1 MNLPEG
7 GHQKQVMHS
16 LDEQIY
22 VRLYVESMAP
32 KTVTLHQDIDWLNLE
47 KHILLLQCV
56 GLYRS
61 NGKKILSIH
70 SGRSVYSTSE
80 ENSQQT
86 FQLSGLNNVSE
97 HGVICYHFFLEMRQ
111 KLMTSRVRR
120 SSYHYSCR
128 K

>member
-22 VRLYVESMAP
+22 VRLYVESIVP

-61 NGKKILSIH
+61 NGKKFCQFIVGDQFILYQKKTLSKH
-70 SGRSVYSTSE
+70 SNY
-80 ENSQQT
+80 QA
-86 FQLSGLNNVSE
+86 
-97 HGVICYHFFLEMRQ
+97 
-111 KLMTSRVRR
+111 
-120 SSYHYSCR
+120 
-128 K
+128 